1 MFDKIKHI
9 TFESPDSHVIGVP
22 GLFFSVLGIGSGVPY
37 KIRILGLG
45 SHLKGPGSL
54 VLGATYEMGP
64 RSWVLGFT
72 LWSRVSDPGS
82 LSSHGSLVL
91 DLGPNKILMSQV
103 PWVPRVLIIL
113 LT

>member
-1 MFDKIKHI
+1 MFGKIKHI

-45 SHLKGPGSL
+45 SHLKGPRSL

-64 RSWVLGFT
+64 RCWVSGLTSWSWVSGPRSLP
-72 LWSRVSDPGS
+72 SD
-82 LSSHGSLVL
+82 GSLVF
-91 DLGPNKILMSQV
+91 DLGSNKILMYQ
-103 PWVPRVLIIL
+103 VLIIL